1 MLCTEEKNIIFET
14 ARRSLTSV
22 FNVSTVFVPGSF
34 FGFNQI
40 LLYAVI
46 NLNATF
52 ANINIFNPPGLAVFF
67 RNFELGLITLKSSL
81 LAGDCLNKFYIL
93 LSIKFT
99 FHSATEW
106 PVWKDPCKT
115 CSPQLPRFKS
125 VFSINLPK
133 FIVIK
138 F

>member
-52 ANINIFNPPGLAVFF
+52 ANINIFNPPGLAKFF
-67 RNFELGLITLKSSL
+67 LG
-81 LAGDCLNKFYIL
+81 IL
-93 LSIKFT
+93 S
-99 FHSATEW
+99 W
-106 PVWKDPCKT
+106 D
-115 CSPQLPRFKS
+115 
-125 VFSINLPK
+125 
-133 FIVIK
+133 
-138 F
+138 